1 MKSAYRALS
10 ISLIASLAAMAAQ
23 AHHSFAMFDR
33 STEVVKTGTVQRWA
47 FNNPH
52 SWLYVNVANVD
63 GTQTL
68 WSFESASPTQLI
80 GRGITGSSFE
90 PGTKVT
96 VMFCPLRDGR
106 PGGGIGWV
114 MTPDGKYHST
124 ADGGCNG
131 SEESIA
137 RWQGWLKLGYSSNK
151 DAQTAGA
158 K

>member
-1 MKSAYRALS
+1 MTSLFKALPM
-10 ISLIASLAAMAAQ
+10 ALATSFTAMAVP

-33 STEVVKTGTVQRWA
+33 TTEVVKTGTVQRWA

-52 SWLYVNVANVD
+52 SWLYLNVRNDD
-63 GTQTL
+63 GTEAL

-80 GRGITGSSFE
+80 QHGITGTTFE
-90 PGTKVT
+90 PGSTVT

-106 PGGGIGWV
+106 PGGGLGWV
-114 MTPDGKYHST
+114 RVEGGRYFST

-131 SEESIA
+131 SEENIN
-137 RWQGWLKLGYSSNK
+137 RWKGWMNQGFKSNK
-151 DAQTAGA
+151 EAQSNGA

>member
-1 MKSAYRALS
+1 MNMYLRALP
-10 ISLIASLAAMAAQ
+10 IALAASVAAVAVH

-33 STEVVKTGTVQRWA
+33 TTEIVRTGTVQRWA

-52 SWLYVNVANVD
+52 SWLYVNVRNDD

-80 GRGITGSSFE
+80 GRGVTGKTFE
-90 PGTKVT
+90 PGSTVS

-114 MTPDGKYHST
+114 MLADGRYFST

-131 SEESIA
+131 SDENIN
-137 RWQGWLKLGYSSNK
+137 RWKDWMKQGFRSNK
-151 DAQTAGA
+151 DAQAAGL